1 MTRVFC
7 YNTNIIVLLLDGP
20 FSSICLVFFMTRYV
34 KNVFVKVFE
43 ADMSESLA
51 KACLYISI
59 TK

>member
-20 FSSICLVFFMTRYV
+20 FSSICLVFMTRYV